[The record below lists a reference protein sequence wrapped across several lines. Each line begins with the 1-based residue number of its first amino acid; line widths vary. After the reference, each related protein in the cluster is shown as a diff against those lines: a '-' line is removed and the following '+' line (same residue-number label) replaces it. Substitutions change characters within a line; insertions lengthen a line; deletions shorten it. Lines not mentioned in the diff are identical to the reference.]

1 MKLSHLSVKMQLIML
16 FCVTWVI
23 LFIWTF
29 GDFFDMMILWKYDKQ
44 AFFLMHEIESFICN
58 NVAHDVILCNL
69 GVTWVIEFTWT
80 FGDYFDMM
88 IL

>member
-1 MKLSHLSVKMQLIML
+1 
-16 FCVTWVI
+16 
-23 LFIWTF
+23 
-29 GDFFDMMILWKYDKQ
+29 
-44 AFFLMHEIESFICN
+44 MHEIESFIYN

>member
-1 MKLSHLSVKMQLIML
+1 MGELLGLGAKSGCNNMICIFFSEKKKCMKLSHLSVIMQLMML

-23 LFIWTF
+23 EFI
-29 GDFFDMMILWKYDKQ
+29 
-44 AFFLMHEIESFICN
+44 
-58 NVAHDVILCNL
+58 
-69 GVTWVIEFTWT
+69 WT

>member
-1 MKLSHLSVKMQLIML
+1 
-16 FCVTWVI
+16 
-23 LFIWTF
+23 
-29 GDFFDMMILWKYDKQ
+29 
-44 AFFLMHEIESFICN
+44 MHEIESFICN